1 MLDFIEL
8 ELTEV
13 PDDLTCT
20 QLLQPWHV
28 PSCEDIKT
36 AVLFEIVK
44 FRKQHPQVVHLM
56 TFKLVTQHQHL
67 LKLSQTVMFKNYIRN

>member
-1 MLDFIEL
+1 MPDFIEL

-20 QLLQPWHV
+20 QLLQQWHV
-28 PSCEDIKT
+28 PSLKISKLQYFLT
-36 AVLFEIVK
+36 VLNLA
-44 FRKQHPQVVHLM
+44 RQHPQVVHLI

-67 LKLSQTVMFKNYIRN
+67 RKCHKQ